1 MKGGLGDGIGDT
13 RRNGI
18 NKRLVNVA
26 KAIHIGL
33 GPCNCFF
40 KDGSLGRIFHVI
52 GVLVYLRRL
61 NTLKIIPNGHIKDKT
76 VGISQTK
83 LLGKNMADNPC
94 LDILIKCLRNR

>member
-13 RRNGI
+13 RGDGVNKGRI
-18 NKRLVNVA
+18 NIAEAVN
-26 KAIHIGL
+26 ISL
-33 GPCNCFF
+33 CPRNCFF

-52 GVLVYLRRL
+52 DILVYLGRL
-61 NTLKIIPNGHIKDKT
+61 NTLKVIPNGHIKDKT
-76 VGISQTK
+76 VSISQTK